1 MIIIRILE
9 LPLLRGF
16 TLILLSIMPKLAEK
30 KKIHLVRIFTH
41 LIPYL
46 KKLAKSK
53 IH

>member
-30 KKIHLVRIFTH
+30 KNNSSGSNLHSSNSL
-41 LIPYL
+41 L
-46 KKLAKSK
+46 KKTCK
-53 IH
+53 I